1 MSEVDGL
8 AYALFTYAID
18 LVDNRVARKLSPI
31 YPNFSL
37 LFEGAFRRRV
47 LRNWPVAFGLGTSLL
62 HKPILREKHI
72 RQPSY
77 NALGGRGRASE
88 TLAVRRG
95 RAAFEAQDKKA
106 RRPQERGNGCEC
118 QAEGRMKRKIVV
130 VGGGGRRRSRLEA
143 GATTWCGPALGK
155 FAMVA
160 AIASGLLASGA
171 RAQKPPLLAE
181 KDVAALANELSGETA
196 KRNLEVIA
204 TYHRQRGSKGFHTAA
219 ELVAAR
225 LREYGLSDVE
235 ILEFPADG
243 KIFYGTQRSRP
254 AWDAEVGEL
263 GELFP
268 NEECKRAQKKYAEE
282 HAGQSSGYACGL
294 AGVEER
300 SIASYEAEPVV
311 LAEDSES
318 ANALGDLVDVGEGT
332 KESDYAG
339 KNVKDKIVLVGA
351 SPGTAQELAIGKFGA
366 RGIIS
371 YAQNQKN
378 AWWGEDENLIRWGH
392 LETFSEHKTFAFMV
406 SLKTARG
413 FRERLARGEGITLHA
428 VVKAGQHPGTYEVV
442 TATILGADPKL
453 KEEEI
458 AFSCHLDHQR
468 PGANDNASGCVTILE
483 VARTLNKLIG
493 EGKLARPARTLRF
506 IWPPEIEG
514 TLALLNG
521 KPEFAKRIKAAI
533 HMDMVGGGPA
543 TKAVFHVTRGPMSLP
558 SFVHDVAWA
567 FAEWVNE
574 ESYRYAAG
582 LRADYPMVA
591 PEGGK
596 EPLMAQ
602 YSAYTMG
609 SDHDVYQ
616 DSSFGIPAIYMNDW
630 PDRYIHTNFD
640 TAANIDPTK
649 LKRAGF
655 IGAASGYFL
664 ATLTNKDYRDVL
676 SVMMQGLSERVMVFE
691 RRLREVPDEN
701 RETVHRVFAQYDGKL
716 SQSINEFAGRPNG
729 AHVVPNDAQNG
740 SPVKASGD
748 GALVFSRKTEPKGP
762 LTVFGYD
769 YFEDHAKAAGVAEPK
784 LLSYEGLWG
793 GGEEYAYEV
802 LNFADGKRNAQ
813 EIRDAVSAEYGPV
826 PLEMV
831 VEWLRA
837 LEKVGVVR
845 EVK

>member
-1 MSEVDGL
+1 MKTIYVT
-8 AYALFTYAID
+8 ALI
-18 LVDNRVARKLSPI
+18 
-31 YPNFSL
+31 
-37 LFEGAFRRRV
+37 
-47 LRNWPVAFGLGTSLL
+47 
-62 HKPILREKHI
+62 
-72 RQPSY
+72 
-77 NALGGRGRASE
+77 
-88 TLAVRRG
+88 
-95 RAAFEAQDKKA
+95 
-106 RRPQERGNGCEC
+106 
-118 QAEGRMKRKIVV
+118 
-130 VGGGGRRRSRLEA
+130 A
-143 GATTWCGPALGK
+143 G
-155 FAMVA
+155 
-160 AIASGLLASGA
+160 GLLAGGAA
-171 RAQKPPLLAE
+171 RAQKPPLLPE

-204 TYHRQRGSKGFHTAA
+204 TFHRQRGSRGFHSAA
-219 ELVAAR
+219 ELVAERAR
-225 LREYGLSDVE
+225 AYGLSDVQ

-263 GELFP
+263 WEVAEVKDVKEKNTEKSRSPATLGMTSVLGASGE
-268 NEECKRAQKKYAEE
+268 KK
-282 HAGQSSGYACGL
+282 
-294 AGVEER
+294 
-300 SIASYEAEPVV
+300 IASYAAEPVV

-318 ANALGDLVDVGEGT
+318 ADVTAELVDVGEGT
-332 KESDYAG
+332 RENDYAG
-339 KNVKDKIVLVGA
+339 KDVKGKIVLVSA
-351 SPGTAQELAIGKFGA
+351 SPGAVQDLAVGKFGA
-366 RGIIS
+366 TGIVS

-392 LETFSEHKTFAFMV
+392 LETFTEHKTFAFMA

-413 FRERLARGEGITLHA
+413 MRERLARGEKITLHA
-428 VVKAGQHPGTYEVV
+428 VVKAGQHAGNYEVV
-442 TATILGADPKL
+442 TATIPGADPKL

-483 VARTLNKLIG
+483 VARTLQKLIA
-493 EGKLARPARTLRF
+493 EGKLARPARTIRF

-514 TLALLNG
+514 TLALLTG
-521 KPEFAKRIKAAI
+521 KAQVVADLDPIDSEGKVIPSAEKVHTPILLTPEFPKKIKAVI

-567 FAEWVNE
+567 FAEFVNE
-574 ESYRYAAG
+574 ESYKFAATG
-582 LRADYPMVA
+582 VAEYPFVA

-596 EPLMAQ
+596 EPLRAE

-640 TAANIDPTK
+640 TAANIDTTK
-649 LKRAGF
+649 LKRAAF

-664 ATLTNKDYRDVL
+664 AGLTGHGGVDLFTTVTRGRSFRLL
-676 SVMMQGLSERVMVFE
+676 SPSSRPEGLSEADKEAVRRSIARYDGEEVRSLHEFSAKRDGSVQTPVE
-691 RRLREVPDEN
+691 NSVGADRRLEATGE
-701 RETVHRVFAQYDGKL
+701 
-716 SQSINEFAGRPNG
+716 GR
-729 AHVVPNDAQNG
+729 
-740 SPVKASGD
+740 
-748 GALVFSRKTEPKGP
+748 LIYLRKREPKGP
-762 LTVFGYD
+762 LAVFGYD
-769 YFEDHAKAAGVAEPK
+769 YFADHAKTAGVAMPK
-784 LLSYEGLWG
+784 LFGYEGLWG

-831 VEWLRA
+831 VEYLRA
-837 LEKVGVVR
+837 LEKIGVVA